1 MCLYAGDT
9 VLNQLSKLGDA
20 IFLRLA
26 DIIESGDDGG
36 VEAVGKAFDLYQSC
50 MDAATIEYLGATPL
64 LNLIRDTL
72 GTPIIILAGNLQ
84 GVQFS

>member
-9 VLNQLSKLGDA
+9 VLDQLSQLENA
-20 IFLRLA
+20 IFSRLA

-50 MDAATIEYLGATPL
+50 MDTATIKNLGATPL

-72 GTPIIILAGNLQ
+72 GTPSVAN
-84 GVQFS
+84 V